1 MPPTV
6 PAPAPVLRDP
16 PSWVEGMTYS
26 RLAFAWE
33 DCATSQLLD
42 WLDHAGPTDE
52 ARRAVVGALA
62 ALRLPGILGA
72 HLQAKYAA
80 PFIEAVR
87 AFADGG
93 RHDESTVARLRDKAE
108 AYRHEAPAGMREA
121 NAHVRANLSARLLAT
136 LDLLL
141 PATRPLVLTV
151 ADADTGTV
159 PGLGSLDASELA
171 REIRRRL
178 PNPPAGY
185 AEPRPPRRW
194 RS

>member
-1 MPPTV
+1 
-6 PAPAPVLRDP
+6 LRDP

-108 AYRHEAPAGMREA
+108 AYRHEAPADARGERARSREPL
-121 NAHVRANLSARLLAT
+121 RAAARDAR
-136 LDLLL
+136 
-141 PATRPLVLTV
+141 PAPARDAPLVLTV
-151 ADADTGTV
+151 ADADTDGA
-159 PGLGSLDASELA
+159 PAWSLDASELA

-178 PNPPAGY
+178 PNSARGLCR
-185 AEPRPPRRW
+185 AATPRRW